1 MVALLRARLRGFRV
15 KPPKLDGVTLA
26 EIDALAERCRN
37 AKYGVVV
44 WAPPSLNFPYAE
56 LAVEQFTGLVEGP
69 QPDHRASPGLRS
81 AAPKARSRRRAV
93 CTWISGYPL
102 RVSYATGAPDYDPYR
117 WAIGRML
124 KDGEGDLLV
133 WIASISP
140 SSSPPADQAPDHRAR
155 HAGSR
160 SSPSEPA
167 VFIPVGTPGLDHAG
181 RLIRVDNVVSLPL
194 KDLGRAPICRPP
206 PTCLRPS
213 KRRFRSGSPNTM
225 LIKLTGGK
233 VYDPANKVSGE
244 VRDIY
249 VEDGKIV
256 APKPN
261 ARPDA
266 TYDVKGRVVMAGAI
280 DPHTHIG
287 GGKMTI
293 ARMLLPEDHRGDPVT
308 RTELTRAGS
317 GRAVPSTHVTGYR
330 YAEMGYTACFEPA
343 MLPANARQAH
353 MEMGDTPMVDKG
365 AFVMLGSDDY
375 FLRQLAAKKDFKAI
389 KDYVAWTMHA
399 AQAIAVKVV
408 NPGGISA
415 FKFNQRKLDLDEEH
429 VYYHVT
435 PRQIIQTLARAV
447 QELGVTHPLH
457 IHGCNL
463 GVPGNIETTLATV
476 RAAEGLRMHMTH
488 TQFLSY
494 GTEGDRQFLLRRGAA
509 HRARQQDAQRL
520 DRCRPGAVRPDLHG
534 VGRQHAPIRHLQER
548 ASEEAGDHGHR
559 VRRRLRRG
567 ADALSRQELRQCHAM
582 GDRAR
587 DVPAVRRPVAHL
599 PHHRPPERRAVLLLP
614 ASHPAADGQGL
625 PRRHVAEDQ
634 PRRAGAER
642 VAEIAHPRIH
652 PRRDRDP
659 HPRRPGQEPR
669 PAGPRPSGRRRR
681 AATSPS
687 IATIPTAR
695 RCSPR
700 PNMCSRTASWWSR
713 TARW

>member
-1 MVALLRARLRGFRV
+1 M
-15 KPPKLDGVTLA
+15 
-26 EIDALAERCRN
+26 
-37 AKYGVVV
+37 
-44 WAPPSLNFPYAE
+44 
-56 LAVEQFTGLVEGP
+56 
-69 QPDHRASPGLRS
+69 
-81 AAPKARSRRRAV
+81 

-102 RVSYATGAPDYDPYR
+102 RVSYASGAPDYDPYR

-140 SSSPPADQAPDHRAR
+140 ELVPPADQTPDHRAR
-155 HAGSR
+155 HAGLEACR
-160 SSPSEPA
+160 ATPA
-167 VFIPVGTPGLDHAG
+167 VFIPVGTPGVDHAG

-194 KDLGRAPICRPP
+194 KDLGRARPAA
-206 PTCLRPS
+206 
-213 KRRFRSGSPNTM
+213 RRRRAFGHRSGALGRELEPM

-256 APKPN
+256 AAKPN
-261 ARPDA
+261 AKPDA

-287 GGKMTI
+287 GGKVTI

-365 AFVMLGSDDY
+365 AFVMLGNDDY

-429 VYYHVT
+429 VYYRVT
-435 PRQIIQTLARAV
+435 PRQIILTLARAV
-447 QELGVTHPLH
+447 AGARRPASAAHPRLQSRRARQYRDDAGH
-457 IHGCNL
+457 H
-463 GVPGNIETTLATV
+463 
-476 RAAEGLRMHMTH
+476 RAAEGLRIHLTH
-488 TQFLSY
+488 IQFHSY
-494 GTEGDRQFLLRRGAA
+494 GTEGDRKFSSGAA
-509 HRARQQDAQRL
+509 RLAELVNKTPNVSIDVGQVMFGQTCTASGDTMRQYAISKSAH
-520 DRCRPGAVRPDLHG
+520 PEE
-534 VGRQHAPIRHLQER
+534 VG
-548 ASEEAGDHGHR
+548 GHGHR

-567 ADALSRQELRQCHAM
+567 AVPLSRQELRQRAAM

-587 DVPAVRRPVAHL
+587 DVPAVRRSLAHL
-599 PHHRPPERRAVLLLP
+599 PHHRPPERRAVLLLS
-614 ASHPAADGQGL
+614 ASDPAAHGQGL
-625 PRRHVAEDQ
+625 PRRHAAED
-634 PRRAGAER
+634 PSRRAGAE
-642 VAEIAHPRIH
+642 
-652 PRRDRDP
+652 
-659 HPRRPGQEPR
+659 
-669 PAGPRPSGRRRR
+669 PS
-681 AATSPS
+681 
-687 IATIPTAR
+687 
-695 RCSPR
+695 C
-700 PNMCSRTASWWSR
+700 
-713 TARW
+713 